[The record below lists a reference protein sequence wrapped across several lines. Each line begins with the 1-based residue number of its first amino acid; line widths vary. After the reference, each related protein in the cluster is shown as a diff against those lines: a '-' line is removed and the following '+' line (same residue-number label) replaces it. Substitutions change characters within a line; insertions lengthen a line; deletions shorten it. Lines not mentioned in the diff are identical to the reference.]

1 MGVRMNGG
9 RLLGAAAVTWWEV
22 RGAGAGGRVHQ

>member
-9 RLLGAAAVTWWEV
+9 QLLGAAAVTWWEV
-22 RGAGAGGRVHQ
+22 KEAGAGWRVHQ